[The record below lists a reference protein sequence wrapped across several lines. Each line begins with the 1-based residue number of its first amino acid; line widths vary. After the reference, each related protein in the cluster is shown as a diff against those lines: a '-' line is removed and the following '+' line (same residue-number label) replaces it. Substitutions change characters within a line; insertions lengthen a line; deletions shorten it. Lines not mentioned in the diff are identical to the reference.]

1 MKIGGNWVRATR
13 HLVYAAS
20 NAGTRMDLWML
31 DPADGTS
38 RPFLATP
45 YNEMHPQTSPDGRWL
60 AYASD
65 ESGRWEVYVQ
75 SFPTPGTKRTVSI
88 GGGAEPQWRGD
99 GRELYYVAPEG
110 LLMAVDVRTRD
121 GIEIG
126 RPAALFRTSI
136 SADIITYRN
145 QYVTT
150 ADGRRFL
157 VDTAAEREPINVIVN
172 WSALLNP

>member
-1 MKIGGNWVRATR
+1 MR
-13 HLVYAAS
+13 
-20 NAGTRMDLWML
+20 
-31 DPADGTS
+31 
-38 RPFLATP
+38 
-45 YNEMHPQTSPDGRWL
+45 PQTSPDGRWL

-65 ESGRWEVYVQ
+65 ETSGRWEVFNVTSDFQ
-75 SFPTPGTKRTVSI
+75 RPEPSGQCGI

-99 GRELYYVAPEG
+99 GRELYYIAPDG
-110 LLMAVDVRTRD
+110 VPLMALDVRTGD

-126 RPAALFRTSI
+126 HPAALFRTSI

-145 QYVTT
+145 RSLTT
-150 ADGRRFL
+150 ADGHQFL